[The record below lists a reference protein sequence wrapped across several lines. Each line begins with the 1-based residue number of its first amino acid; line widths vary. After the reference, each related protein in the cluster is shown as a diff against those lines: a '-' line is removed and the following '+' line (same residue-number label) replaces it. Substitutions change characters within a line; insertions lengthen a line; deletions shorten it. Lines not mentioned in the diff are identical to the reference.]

1 MPKEARIN
9 VRITER
15 LKERLA
21 KALEEDGY
29 TEPEFITNAIHNYLA
44 YRDAR
49 RFRAIDPL
57 DTFPAVDRADIKP
70 MKGADHNG
78 GGNHSD

>member
-1 MPKEARIN
+1 MAKDARIN

-15 LKERLA
+15 LKERLTA
-21 KALEEDGY
+21 ALAEDGY
-29 TEPEFITNAIHNYLA
+29 TEAEFVINAVHNYLT

-49 RFRAIDPL
+49 RFRATDPL

-70 MKGADHNG
+70 MKGAKQDA
-78 GGNHSD
+78 